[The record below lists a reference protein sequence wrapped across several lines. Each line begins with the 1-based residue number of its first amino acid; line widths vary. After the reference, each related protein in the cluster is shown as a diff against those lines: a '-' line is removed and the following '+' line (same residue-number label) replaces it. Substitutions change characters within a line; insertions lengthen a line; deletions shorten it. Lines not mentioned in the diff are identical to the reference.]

1 MIIEFKF
8 NDLDLINKIQWPTM
22 ACMSSIALIKTKI
35 NKKSL
40 SSKSI
45 IRKCS
50 SIYIYLYIYIYNC
63 FLIHGSLAIRRTT
76 TSKQRKIDQ
85 ENPIL
90 QNSKELSNYNDFL

>member
-50 SIYIYLYIYIYNC
+50 SIYIYIYI
-63 FLIHGSLAIRRTT
+63 
-76 TSKQRKIDQ
+76 
-85 ENPIL
+85 
-90 QNSKELSNYNDFL
+90 

>member
-40 SSKSI
+40 SSKGI
-45 IRKCS
+45 IRKCPS
-50 SIYIYLYIYIYNC
+50 IYIYNC

-76 TSKQRKIDQ
+76 TPASKGQFIKKIPYYKIQ
-85 ENPIL
+85 KN
-90 QNSKELSNYNDFL
+90 